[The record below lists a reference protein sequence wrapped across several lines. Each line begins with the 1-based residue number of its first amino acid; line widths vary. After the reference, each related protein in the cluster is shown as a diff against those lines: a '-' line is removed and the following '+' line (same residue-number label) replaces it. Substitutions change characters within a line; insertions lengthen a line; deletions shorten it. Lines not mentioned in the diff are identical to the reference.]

1 MRTSTSLPHIAPNQN
16 GDVHTTNA
24 VTERPK
30 KPVQFLIMALH
41 RLSLRLRQTVTQTR
55 ALHGSGR
62 GQQLGSAA
70 VEPELPVRSEHAIF
84 RTTEGDPAHHS
95 EQHLGQH
102 YTLPPATVRT
112 LFPQGLPPRFQ
123 LQVKT
128 FNECSVMVRE
138 PAVEIISH
146 LKRADYSKPAIRYL
160 LYGERGTG
168 KSLSLCHAL
177 NYCSNQGWVILH
189 VPDAHLWV
197 KNCSELLPSSF
208 HSSRFDQPI
217 QAVQWLRNFRVT
229 NEHFLSKIKTTRR
242 YVWNK
247 RESTEEGQTLRE
259 IVEHGL
265 SRVKNSSD
273 VVGVVLREL
282 RLQAGGPASSAGGP
296 EEEKVE
302 EGQGR
307 FRLAVAVDG
316 TNALWGQTTLKKE
329 DKTPIA
335 PEELT
340 LAYNL
345 KKMLKNDWCG
355 GAIIAALSK
364 TGSLFTP
371 SSAYLPQELLGEEG
385 FVSLEP
391 FLPVPVPVYDEKE
404 FESCYQYYID
414 RNWLQHEQ
422 SRTEEGKKE
431 VIFLSNRNPAVL
443 ERLCASL

>member
-1 MRTSTSLPHIAPNQN
+1 
-16 GDVHTTNA
+16 
-24 VTERPK
+24 
-30 KPVQFLIMALH
+30 MALH

-55 ALHGSGR
+55 SLHGSGW

-70 VEPELPVRSEHAIF
+70 VEPEPPVKSEPAFF
-84 RTTEGDPAHHS
+84 RTAEGDPAHHS
-95 EQHLGQH
+95 EHHLGQH
-102 YTLPPATVRT
+102 YTLPPATMRS
-112 LFPQGLPPRFQ
+112 LFPHGLPPRFQ

-160 LYGERGTG
+160 LYGERGSG
-168 KSLSLCHAL
+168 KTMSLCHAMH
-177 NYCSNQGWVILH
+177 YCYNQGWMILH
-189 VPDAHLWV
+189 IPDAHLWV
-197 KNCSELLPSSF
+197 KNCSELHPSAF
-208 HSSRFDQPI
+208 HSSRYDQPI

-242 YVWNK
+242 YMWTK
-247 RESTEEGQTLRE
+247 RESTEEGQPLKE

-265 SRVKNSSD
+265 SRVKSSCD
-273 VVGVVLREL
+273 VVGALLREL
-282 RLQAGGPASSAGGP
+282 RLQAGGPEVGGP
-296 EEEKVE
+296 EEE
-302 EGQGR
+302 EGQKR

-316 TNALWGQTTLKKE
+316 TNALWGRTTLKKE
-329 DKTPIA
+329 DKTMIA

-340 LAYNL
+340 LVHNL
-345 KKMLKNDWCG
+345 RKMLKNDWCG
-355 GAIIAALSK
+355 GAIITALSQ
-364 TGSLFTP
+364 TGSLFKPT
-371 SSAYLPQELLGEEG
+371 SAYLPQELLGEEG

-391 FLPVPVPVYDEKE
+391 FLPVPVPVYGEKE

-414 RNWLQHEQ
+414 RNWLQHPQ

-431 VIFLSNRNPAVL
+431 IIFLSNRNPAVL